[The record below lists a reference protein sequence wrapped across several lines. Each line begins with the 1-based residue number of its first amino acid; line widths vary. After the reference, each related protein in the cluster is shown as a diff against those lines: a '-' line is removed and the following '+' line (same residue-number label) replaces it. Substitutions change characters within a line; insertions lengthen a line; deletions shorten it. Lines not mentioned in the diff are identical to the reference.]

1 MQPDGFSA
9 KEVGE
14 LAFND
19 SVENCLA
26 FFKAAVPVPSVKNM
40 STQLGCHFEEVRE
53 MLQSLRPGLGHIDA
67 TYFINQAADALHA
80 LANLLKADET
90 SIGSVDRVEFID
102 AVADQMVTAIG
113 SAYMFGMDPL
123 GAFNEVNASNLSK
136 FDEHGQPIFDEN
148 MKVSKGPMYK
158 KAVLEPFAGL

>member
-1 MQPDGFSA
+1 MQHDFT
-9 KEVGE
+9 V
-14 LAFND
+14 ND
-19 SVENCLA
+19 SVENCLT
-26 FFKAAVPVPSVKNM
+26 FFRAAVPVPTIKNM

-53 MLQSLRPGLGHIDA
+53 MIQALRPGLGHSDA
-67 TYFINQAADALHA
+67 KYFLDQADKSLHA
-80 LANLLKADET
+80 LAEMLKTDSAVIS
-90 SIGSVDRVEFID
+90 SIDRVEFID

-136 FDEHGQPIFDEN
+136 FDENGKPIFDKN
-148 MKVSKGPMYK
+148 MKVTKGPFYR

>member
-26 FFKAAVPVPSVKNM
+26 FFKGAVPVPTTKNM
-40 STQLGCHFEEVRE
+40 ATQLGCHFEEVRE
-53 MLQSLRPGLGHIDA
+53 MVQSLRPGLGHTDA
-67 TYFINQAADALHA
+67 LHFMNQAADALHA
-80 LANLLKADET
+80 LAEMLKTDAT
-90 SIGSVDRVEFID
+90 SLGSVDRVEFID

-136 FDEHGQPIFDEN
+136 FDENGKPIFDQN
-148 MKVSKGPMYK
+148 MKVTKGPLYR